1 MLADIVFV
9 GIIMATVGY
18 VLGKAHADFKH
29 QVNEHFAKEESTI
42 TFDEEKAKD
51 INLEL
56 KTKK

>member
-29 QVNEHFAKEESTI
+29 QVNEHFAEEELMV

-51 INLEL
+51 IEL

>member
-18 VLGKAHADFKH
+18 VLGKAHSDFKH
-29 QVNEHFAKEESTI
+29 QVNEHFAEEEAMV

-51 INLEL
+51 VEL
-56 KTKK
+56 KTRK